1 MNDARTVL
9 TKGQVVTAT
18 VVSVDTQLRRSQL
31 SLIVQESQALITAEG
46 QTEAIH
52 PLDDTIKFI
61 EDYTPGRMT
70 LAKVIAV
77 KQTQANVALAEN
89 LQGRIDVSDVV
100 DAVTS
105 DDNLPL
111 KSIQKGAVL
120 QVRILGFHEAKTHRY
135 LPITHRKSNTQ
146 TTLELS
152 CKPADV
158 KTNPLPLPTLDD
170 IKPGSTYSAYINKY
184 TGDHLWLNISPTI
197 RGRMH
202 ILSLTDKVEK
212 LQDLMSSYPIGSGL
226 IVTVLG
232 KTDDGKYLNFAARK
246 NIIRTRDEVI
256 VGAILPGRVVKVL
269 DSGIMVQISET
280 VLGKVGLTDISD
292 TYSAKLTEVYHENA
306 IVRVCVLDV
315 DKSNNKISL
324 SMRPSRTLSSSAKQT
339 DQEISDISDI
349 KVGQIIRGFVTNV
362 ADVGLFV
369 GLARNIVGRVL
380 IKDLSDQ
387 FIKDWKSHFKV
398 NQLVKAKVLSL
409 DTTAKKVGLSLKV
422 SVVEG
427 KSTEKGFEDINE
439 GDKVTGSVSRVEDYG
454 LFIKL
459 DGFSLSGLC
468 HKSEVTCTCWDI
480 LIVDI

>member
-1 MNDARTVL
+1 VNDARTVL
-9 TKGQVVTAT
+9 TKGQVVNAT
-18 VVSVDTQLRRSQL
+18 VVSVDPQLRRSQL

-61 EDYTPGRMT
+61 EDYTPGRVT
-70 LAKVIAV
+70 LAKVLAV

-89 LQGRIDVSDVV
+89 LQGRIDVSEVV
-100 DAVTS
+100 DAITS

-120 QVRILGFHEAKTHRY
+120 QVRILGFHDARTHRY
-135 LPITHRKSNTQ
+135 LPLTHRKSNTQ
-146 TTLELS
+146 TMLELS

-170 IKPGSTYSAYINKY
+170 IRPGSTYPAYINKF
-184 TGDHLWLNISPTI
+184 TGDYLWLNISPTI

-212 LQDLMSSYPIGSGL
+212 LQNLMSNYPIGSGL
-226 IVTVLG
+226 TVTVLG

-246 NIIRTRDEVI
+246 NIIRTIDEVL
-256 VGAILPGRVVKVL
+256 VGAILPGRVVKVF
-269 DSGIMVQISET
+269 DSGIMIQISET
-280 VLGKVGLTDISD
+280 VIGKVGLTDISD
-292 TYSAKLTEVYHENA
+292 TYSAKVTEGYHENA

-315 DKSNNKISL
+315 DKSNNRISL

-339 DQEISDISDI
+339 DHEISSISDI

-362 ADVGLFV
+362 ADSGLFV

-387 FIKDWKSHFKV
+387 FIKDWKAHFKV

-427 KSTEKGFEDINE
+427 KSAEKGFEDINE

-468 HKSEVTCTCWDI
+468 HKSEVTCTC
-480 LIVDI
+480 